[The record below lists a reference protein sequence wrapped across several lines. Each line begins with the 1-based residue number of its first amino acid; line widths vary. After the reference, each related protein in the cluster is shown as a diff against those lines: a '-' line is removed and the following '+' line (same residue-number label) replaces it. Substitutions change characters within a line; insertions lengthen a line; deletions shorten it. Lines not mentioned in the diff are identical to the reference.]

1 MSMKMSKIVSA
12 PNKLLVVRTLSQMI
26 RSIVIACLVI
36 ILVFLPASSPV
47 SAASVWYV
55 DDDNCPGP
63 GTGMVA
69 DPFCTL
75 ATAISAAAPDD
86 IIYMHS
92 GIYGGGHLII
102 SALTIL
108 GLDSADTVI
117 IDGGGTDRGFLI
129 SGSTVLLSH
138 LTIQNG
144 GGVSHG
150 GGVYA
155 TTFSDVTLNDVTIKD
170 SSAMDSGGGLA
181 IGSNSLVTTLQADF
195 LNNSVTGA
203 SAYGAGISIA
213 NTASFNMNGGSIN
226 SNTASGVD
234 SKGGGIYNYG
244 TLTINGPVMINDNE
258 AQVGGGGLY
267 HAAGSSI
274 IPDTSFVLNR
284 AAGSGGKG
292 GGVYID
298 GTGLPL
304 MDQVLI
310 YANNAYDQGGGIYTN
325 QDLAITNST
334 ITTNYAW
341 NGGGIYIDGAA
352 SDLDLFNV
360 TVTKN
365 TSPTAPGKAAGIYS
379 LGNVTLANSIVAENN
394 VVNCETG
401 VSGSFVTNFYNME
414 DNDTCNLFLPPLDF
428 PDTDPML
435 GPAADNGGN
444 IYTHALMLGSPAINA
459 GNPAGC
465 TDHLSAPLTT
475 DQRGFTRPVGGRC
488 DIGAYESQHPFGI
501 FLPLIMR

>member
-1 MSMKMSKIVSA
+1 MKMSQIISSL
-12 PNKLLVVRTLSQMI
+12 NKFLVVGALSKI
-26 RSIVIACLVI
+26 ARSIVVAGLVI
-36 ILVFLPASSPV
+36 VLAILPASSPV

-63 GTGMVA
+63 GTGTVA

-86 IIYMHS
+86 IIYLRS
-92 GIYGGGHLII
+92 GTYSGGHMINI
-102 SALTIL
+102 ALTIW

-117 IDGGGTDRGFLI
+117 IDGGGTDRGFLLT
-129 SGSTVLLSH
+129 GSTVLLSH

-150 GGVYA
+150 GGIYV
-155 TTFSDVTLNDVTIKD
+155 TTSSDLTLYDVTIKD
-170 SSAMDSGGGLA
+170 STAIDTGGGLA
-181 IGSNSLVTTLQADF
+181 ISNNSVVATSQADF

-203 SAYGAGISIA
+203 SAYGAGIYIA
-213 NTASFNMNGGSIN
+213 HTASFDMNGGSIN
-226 SNTASGVD
+226 LNTASGVD
-234 SKGGGIYNYG
+234 SKGGGIYNGG
-244 TLTINGPVMINDNE
+244 TLTIDGPVMINDNE
-258 AQVGGGGLY
+258 AQFGGGGLY
-267 HAAGSSI
+267 HVGGSAVV
-274 IPDTSFVLNR
+274 PETSFVLNR

-304 MDQVLI
+304 MDQVLL
-310 YANNAYDQGGGIYTN
+310 YANNAVDQGGGVYTN

-334 ITTNYAW
+334 ITTNHAW
-341 NGGGIYIDGAA
+341 NGGGIFNDLAA

-365 TSPTAPGKAAGIYS
+365 TSPTAPGKAAGIYT
-379 LGNVTLANSIVAENN
+379 LGNVTLANSIIAGNN

-401 VSGSFVTNFYNME
+401 ISGSFSSDFYNME
-414 DNDTCNLFLPPLDF
+414 DTNTCNLFGVLDF
-428 PDTDPML
+428 PDTDPKL

-444 IYTHALMLGSPAINA
+444 IYTHALLLGSPAINA

-465 TDHLSAPLTT
+465 TDHLGAALTT

-488 DIGAYESQHPFGI
+488 DIGAYESQYPFGI